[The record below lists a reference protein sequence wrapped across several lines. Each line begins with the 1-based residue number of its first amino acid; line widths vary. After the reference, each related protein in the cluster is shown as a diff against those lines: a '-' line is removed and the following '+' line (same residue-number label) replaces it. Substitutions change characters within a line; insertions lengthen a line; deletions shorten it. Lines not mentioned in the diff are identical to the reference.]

1 MPEDSP
7 QETDPPVAEP
17 ADAQTEASLTTLAQE
32 GIEYL
37 RNFVQLLLGET
48 ALAGNSLR
56 RLLVSALV
64 VPAIVLSTWLALNA
78 LVAALLQRWLQD
90 WIAAVAIVLAFDV
103 ATLALF
109 WLAMRRWWR
118 DLSLPRSRAAI
129 ARLMDRP
136 Q

>member
-1 MPEDSP
+1 MPEDPP
-7 QETDPPVAEP
+7 QDSDPPVAEE
-17 ADAQTEASLTTLAQE
+17 ADAQTAASLTTLAQE

-90 WIAAVAIVLAFDV
+90 WIAAVAIVLVFDV